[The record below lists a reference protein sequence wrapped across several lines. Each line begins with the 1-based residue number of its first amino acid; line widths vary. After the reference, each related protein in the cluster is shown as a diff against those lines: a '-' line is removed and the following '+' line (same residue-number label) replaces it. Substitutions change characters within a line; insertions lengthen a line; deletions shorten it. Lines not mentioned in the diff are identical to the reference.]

1 MHPFLARCWPAFIAA
16 ALVCLPLDA
25 QTQAGPWP
33 TQQWATATPEELG
46 MDSAALAALVDFGAA
61 GDMDSLVVTRHGRL
75 VAEAYYAPFKP
86 GMRHKINSATKGV
99 VAALTGIAI
108 EQGKLSGAAQPV
120 LPLFADRNIA
130 NVDDRKRAM
139 TVQHLLDMTSGL
151 DWTEPLTDA
160 PPDSMIDMRR
170 SADWVQ
176 FILDRPMAQAPG
188 TAFNYSSG
196 NSHLLSA
203 ILARQTGMSVPDFA
217 TQHLFKPLGISD
229 VVWQKDPQGLAIGGF
244 GLYLQTRDM
253 AKIGYLY
260 LRGGQ
265 WEGAQIV
272 PRSWVNKVYQARV
285 SMVFP
290 PTTSTSL
297 RYGDQWWTH
306 PERKAYMAVGYHRQ
320 IILVMPQEGL
330 VAAMT
335 GRKHYAITEMLE
347 LMARSVKSDGAL
359 APNPE
364 GAALLAQR
372 VREAAS
378 EKLVV
383 AAAPALA
390 QGISGKTYRLAPNNL
405 GVREFTL
412 HLTASPSYDIVSYVA
427 RGSSETKKVSLPLGL
442 NGQFMPGDA
451 TDGAA
456 FVSKASWTGPDTLT
470 LVARRPQEADTV
482 RYVLKFSGK
491 QVAVSFINAFGFQQN
506 LTGETSD

>member
-1 MHPFLARCWPAFIAA
+1 MRPFAKPWLAFIAA
-16 ALVCLPLDA
+16 SLLCMSLGA
-25 QTQAGPWP
+25 QTPHGPWP

-46 MDSAALAALVDFGAA
+46 MDSGALAALVDFGAA
-61 GDMDSLVVTRHGRL
+61 NDMDSLMVTRHGRI

-86 GMRHKINSATKGV
+86 GMRHRINSATKGV

-108 EQGKLSGAAQPV
+108 QQGKLSGAAQPV

-130 NVDDRKRAM
+130 NVDARKKAM

-151 DWTEPLTDA
+151 DWTEPLTDGR
-160 PPDSMIDMRR
+160 PDSMIEMAR

-176 FILDRPMAQAPG
+176 FVLDRPMAQAPG

-196 NSHLLSA
+196 NSQLLTA

-229 VVWQKDPQGLAIGGF
+229 MVWKKDPQGLAIGGY

-253 AKIGYLY
+253 ARIGYLY
-260 LRGGQ
+260 LRGGE
-265 WEGAQIV
+265 WNGAQII
-272 PRSWVNKVYQARV
+272 PRSWVNRVYQARV
-285 SMVFP
+285 PMIFP
-290 PTTSTSL
+290 PVTSTSM

-306 PERKAYMAVGYHRQ
+306 SERKMYMAVGFNRQ
-320 IILVMPQEGL
+320 IILVMPQEGV

-335 GRKHYAITEMLE
+335 GRKNYSFSQMLE
-347 LMARSVKSDGAL
+347 LMAQTVKSGSAL

-364 GAALLAQR
+364 GTALLAQR
-372 VREAAS
+372 VREVAS
-378 EKLVV
+378 EKPVA

-390 QGISGKTYRLAPNNL
+390 QSVSGKTYRLVPNNL
-405 GVREFTL
+405 GVIEFTL
-412 HLTASPSYDIVSYVA
+412 HLTASPSYDIVRYVA
-427 RGSSETKKVSLPLGL
+427 RGSSETKKMSWPLGL
-442 NGQFMPGDA
+442 GGQFLPSDA
-451 TDGAA
+451 TDGAI

-470 LVARRPQEADTV
+470 LLARQPEEAETA
-482 RYVLKFSGK
+482 RYVLKFTGNK
-491 QVAVSFINAFGFQQN
+491 VAVTHTNAYGFQQN

>member
-1 MHPFLARCWPAFIAA
+1 MRPFARRWLAFIAA
-16 ALVCLPLDA
+16 SLLCLPLGA
-25 QTQAGPWP
+25 QTQPGPWP
-33 TQQWATATPEELG
+33 AQQWASATPEELG
-46 MDSAALAALVDFGAA
+46 MDSRALAALVDFGAA
-61 GDMDSLVVTRHGRL
+61 GDMDSLLVTRHGRI

-86 GMRHKINSATKGV
+86 GMRHRINSATKGV

-108 EQGKLSGAAQPV
+108 QQGKLSGTAQPV

-130 NVDDRKRAM
+130 NVDDRKKAM

-151 DWTEPLTDA
+151 DWTEPLTDGR
-160 PPDSMIDMRR
+160 PDSMIEMGR

-196 NSHLLSA
+196 NSQLLTA

-229 VVWQKDPQGLAIGGF
+229 MVWKKDPQGLAIGGY

-260 LRGGQ
+260 LRGGE
-265 WEGAQIV
+265 WDGAQII
-272 PRSWVNKVYQARV
+272 PRNWVNRVYQAKV
-285 SMVFP
+285 PMVFP
-290 PTTSTSL
+290 PVTSTSL
-297 RYGDQWWTH
+297 RYADQWWAH
-306 PERKAYMAVGYHRQ
+306 SGRRMYMAVGYNRQ
-320 IILVMPQEGL
+320 IILVMPEEGV

-335 GRKHYAITEMLE
+335 GRKNYSFSQLLE
-347 LMARSVKSDGAL
+347 LMAQTVKSGSAL

-364 GAALLAQR
+364 GTALLAQR
-372 VREAAS
+372 VREVAS
-378 EKLVV
+378 EKPVA

-390 QGISGKTYRLAPNNL
+390 RNISGKTYRLVPNHL
-405 GVREFTL
+405 GVTEFTL
-412 HLTASPSYDIVSYVA
+412 HLGASPSYDIVSYVA

-442 NGQFMPGDA
+442 NGQFLPDTTNGS
-451 TDGAA
+451 A

-470 LVARRPQEADTV
+470 LVTRQPQEADTF
-482 RYVLKFSGK
+482 RYVLKFTGNK
-491 QVAVSFINAFGFQQN
+491 VAVNYTNAYGVQQN
-506 LTGETSD
+506 LTGESSD